1 MSRRKR
7 STAAG
12 LAGLAAI
19 VAAAVV
25 SAAAAEPPG
34 PVTTVEGTIWVA
46 NRGAH
51 TIRGFDAATG
61 EVVNTVAM
69 RSGSQPG
76 DLAHARGKLYV
87 AEEFG
92 TPPAIAVVDAATGM
106 VESRILT
113 ATGLP
118 AAPRAHES
126 RRGPGRGGPV
136 RIGHRRSRR
145 HGHGRAARAVG
156 HGSDGGERPRPR
168 RRLLAR
174 RRDALRR
181 QRRHERG
188 DRARSTDRFAA
199 LAADRAGR
207 ARARRRSGR
216 GDALRH
222 PPHGQH
228 DERDRPAARAPTATS
243 SRSAFPTRCAWRR
256 RIVG

>member
-1 MSRRKR
+1 MSRRTR
-7 STAAG
+7 FTAAG
-12 LAGLAAI
+12 LVGLVAI
-19 VAAAVV
+19 VATAVV
-25 SAAAAEPPG
+25 SGAAAEPSG
-34 PVTTVEGTIWVA
+34 RVTTVEGTIWVA

-61 EVVNTVAM
+61 EVVSTVAM

-92 TPPAIAVVDAATGM
+92 TPPAIAVVDASNRSGREPHLHRDGIA
-106 VESRILT
+106 
-113 ATGLP
+113 

-126 RRGPGRGGPV
+126 RRGPGRGGPL
-136 RIGHRRSRR
+136 RNGHRRRRR
-145 HGHGRAARAVG
+145 HGHGRAARTVG
-156 HGSDGGERPRPR
+156 HGSGGDERPGAR

-174 RRDALRR
+174 RWDALRR

-188 DRARSTDRFAA
+188 DRARPADRFAA
-199 LAADRAGR
+199 LAADRAGG

-216 GDALRH
+216 GDALCH
-222 PPHGQH
+222 PPHRQH
-228 DERDRPAARAPTATS
+228 DERDRPAHRAPTATS

-256 RIVG
+256 RTVG